1 MTEPLSVVSRISSLT
16 HLMEC
21 PNFFV
26 MDDIKFPVGND
37 LPESLYSRLEKIEES
52 LIQSKNK
59 LDEFEKRGEF
69 QKYISEFDFYTF
81 LKNYYQNRKNAQIVT
96 NAWLKCSEMIVNNNL
111 IGERDRIA
119 VFYNAEL
126 PGAFI
131 SATNHYCK
139 THNVQF
145 NWLASSYLPSEQEKK
160 GEALDDKYG
169 LYENYR
175 NNWIMG
181 KDMNGDLTRVDNL
194 LKIKATVL
202 NKFSHGVD
210 LYFSDAGMAVNEDY
224 NRQETIN
231 ILLNFGQILS
241 GLMVLRRGG
250 SFCTK
255 QYTFFRPLNIS
266 LIMLLSNLFES
277 FQIVKPST
285 SRPANSEVYLI
296 GLDFIGLT
304 AELEK
309 RLLGIFQ
316 SYLDIGDID
325 IASNMTFYQYSPR
338 VKLILDRICEIS
350 ADFFVENQKSLI
362 DEIVNKINS
371 TDNVELLKES
381 LLPIRLMKEDEYIQS
396 VRIRKLDYK
405 LQLKTKKAK
414 SATGTGESDYFPFY
428 INKMAKTY
436 NSPIN
441 YRNIKIVAESLYSC
455 PLPYV
460 LGQVEKAYRS
470 YITKPVKKIID
481 ATGNVG
487 VDTMLLTYT
496 FNKTLEKL
504 TVYEINEPTFNVLSE
519 NIKNIGKIIE
529 KIEIKA
535 TIAPILGDSVTAIEK
550 LEKGQID
557 LIYFDPPWGGPGY
570 DKTGTI
576 ELRLGSYTI
585 GAIAGLS
592 YGKSIRYVIC
602 KVPKNFSKNQ
612 FEEEINSYCNANG
625 IPIDYYIY
633 EVDIMNQHNDDVSYR
648 LFFVI
653 NIGL

>member
-1 MTEPLSVVSRISSLT
+1 
-16 HLMEC
+16 
-21 PNFFV
+21 
-26 MDDIKFPVGND
+26 
-37 LPESLYSRLEKIEES
+37 
-52 LIQSKNK
+52 